1 MFTNNGYCQLLM
13 FCCHCLPCISPFHKI
28 LRFQFLVPSPYLPA
42 FVGVDLSAVVV
53 GWKYKPC
60 ALCCRGLS
68 ALCAAPCCMPA
79 AMQRLPLAGLQS
91 AGGRRVN
98 QQSSPLPRQ
107 LSHRYWHSSSLKQ
120 SGRVRRGRCPRSQ
133 EHQMFSSFSVINRIA
148 STQPTSTEL
157 SRYNVGWVWVGGEG
171 SDTQYGIH

>member
-1 MFTNNGYCQLLM
+1 METIQTYLK
-13 FCCHCLPCISPFHKI
+13 HTKYKPF
-28 LRFQFLVPSPYLPA
+28 VC
-42 FVGVDLSAVVV
+42 VDLSAVVV

-91 AGGRRVN
+91 AGAPC
-98 QQSSPLPRQ
+98 QPAELAT
-107 LSHRYWHSSSLKQ
+107 SSSAFTSILALRQ
-120 SGRVRRGRCPRSQ
+120 SEAVRESEEGAGPRSQ

-171 SDTQYGIH
+171 AETQYGLHK